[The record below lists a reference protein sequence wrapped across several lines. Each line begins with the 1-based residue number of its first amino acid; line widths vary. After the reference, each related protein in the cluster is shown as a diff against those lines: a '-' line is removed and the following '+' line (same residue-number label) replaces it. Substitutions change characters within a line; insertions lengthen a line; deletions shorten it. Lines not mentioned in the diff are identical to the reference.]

1 MITDKQIIGVD
12 IDGIYARLGKVS
24 GQELKSFHQYK
35 ISSAASQDKIIKE
48 LIMHI
53 EAIFGPQVAGI
64 GIGVPS
70 IVNVEKG
77 IVYQVTRIPSWKEVH
92 LKDILNKH
100 FNVPVYVNNDANC
113 FAAGEKHFGKGKKYS
128 NVVGLI
134 LGEGMGAGIIIENKL
149 YSGINCGVGEF
160 GKMPYRDHDFEYYC
174 SNQYFKNIVQE
185 PFETVYDQAVK
196 GDKKAREHFKQF
208 GLNLSDVIK
217 SIICAVD
224 PEIIILG
231 GPLARAYQL
240 VRTILNRGLR
250 SFVFQR
256 SVQNLD
262 IKVSDRENIALLGAA
277 ALYFDALESRKI
289 EELEHERKKAEEDAL
304 HRARQATLLNEIG
317 QKINRSLDQDTLLKD
332 IVTSV
337 CDAFNFYGVMLL
349 LLDNDEKTLRLKALA
364 GGYSTYFTKDL
375 TLQVGEGMVGRAA
388 QDFKVQVS
396 NDVSKNPDFI
406 KKAGECTRSEL
417 AVPITIGK
425 KLIGV
430 LDMQSDQ
437 LNAFKE
443 SDIDNA
449 STLCSQIATAIENAK
464 LYQQAQQEI
473 TDRREIETELRKSRN
488 SLQRAKAETDDILE
502 NAAEGLFLLNSKYEL
517 SSQYSRAL
525 ESIFQREDL
534 AQQDLLELFRNKIS
548 DERLDDVTR
557 FLELIF
563 DPGVDEI
570 SINELN
576 PLTNIEMNFNHQ
588 NQLMSEM
595 KCLSFKFKRIIDD
608 GQFNEVLVSVD
619 DITEQVILE
628 KRLKE
633 VEAHSKKRLEWLI
646 GILHVEPKLLREFI
660 ESAQL
665 EMGSIIDVMRKGGH
679 ESVYRQILEKIHESI
694 RAIKENAGLLDLAFF
709 SNMADET
716 EEIITKI
723 KEKQDIQG
731 KDFIGINLHLNE
743 IQYSLR
749 EVNSLIE
756 KMSTIQSY
764 FRPKRSYESEK
775 MLNSIK
781 NFIQNMS
788 TAMNKQV
795 VLLHDHF
802 DGTTIPHLYK
812 NLVKDITLQLARNS
826 IRYGIETAEERRNRK
841 KSESGI
847 IEIQSR
853 LNEHSFE
860 FCYRD
865 DGCGLQFDKLI
876 QRAKIMGKWDS
887 ATIDS
892 WTESQLGELIFEP
905 GIYSSE
911 QFDPVTKKGAGIST
925 IKEKIKKFDGQ
936 VTITNVPGKN
946 FEFKIN
952 LPLYRNQ

>member
-1 MITDKQIIGVD
+1 MTDKQIIGID

-24 GQELKSFHQYK
+24 KQELKSFHQYK
-35 ISSAASQDKIIKE
+35 ISSSAGQEKITKE

-53 EAIFGPQVAGI
+53 EAIFNSHVAGI

-70 IVNVEKG
+70 IVDVEKG
-77 IVYQVTRIPSWKEVH
+77 IVYEVTRIPAWKEVH
-92 LKDILNKH
+92 LKDELQHH

-113 FAAGEKHFGKGKKYS
+113 FAAGEKHFGKGKKYK

-134 LGEGMGAGIIIENKL
+134 LGEGMGAGIIIENRV

-185 PFETVYDQAVK
+185 PFETIYEQALK
-196 GDKKAREHFKQF
+196 GNKKAREHLKNF

-217 SIICAVD
+217 SIICSVD

-231 GPLARAYQL
+231 GPLAKAYPL
-240 VRTILNRGLR
+240 IRTSLNTGLH
-250 SFVFQR
+250 SFVFRR
-256 SVQNLD
+256 SIKNLV
-262 IKVSDRENIALLGAA
+262 IKVSDCENIALLGAA
-277 ALYFDALESRKI
+277 ALYFDAMESMKI
-289 EELEHERKKAEEDAL
+289 DELDAKRKKAEEDAL
-304 HRARQATLLNEIG
+304 RRARQATLLYEIG
-317 QKINRSLDQDTLLKD
+317 QKINRSLDLDTLLKD
-332 IVTSV
+332 IVIAV

-349 LLDNDEKTLRLKALA
+349 LLDADEKTLRLKALA
-364 GGYSTYFTKDL
+364 GGYSSKFSKDL
-375 TLQVGEGMVGRAA
+375 TIQVGEGMVGTAA
-388 QDFKVQVS
+388 QTFKVQVS
-396 NDVSKNPDFI
+396 NDVMKNPVFI
-406 KKAGECTRSEL
+406 QKAGECTRSEL

-430 LDMQSDQ
+430 LDMQSDK

-449 STLCSQIATAIENAK
+449 RTLSTQIATALENAK

-473 TDRREIETELRKSRN
+473 AERRDIELELRKSRN
-488 SLQRAKAETDDILE
+488 SLQRAKRETDNILE

-525 ESIFQREDL
+525 EGIFQRQDL
-534 AQQDLLELFRNKIS
+534 AQQNLLKLFRNNIPEEK
-548 DERLDDVTR
+548 LDDVTR

-563 DPGVDEI
+563 DPSVDEI
-570 SINELN
+570 NINELN
-576 PLTNIEMNFNHQ
+576 PLTNIEMNFNQ
-588 NQLMSEM
+588 PNQLLTEM
-595 KCLSFKFKRIIDD
+595 KYLSFKFKRIITD
-608 GQFNEVLVSVD
+608 GQFSEVLVSVD
-619 DITEQVILE
+619 DITEQVRLE
-628 KRLKE
+628 KRLNE
-633 VEAHSKKRLEWLI
+633 VESHSKKRLEWLI
-646 GILHVEPKLLREFI
+646 GMLHVEPKLLRDFI
-660 ESAQL
+660 ESAQS
-665 EMGSIIDVMRKGGH
+665 EVSSIIDTMRNAGH
-679 ESVYRQILEKIHESI
+679 ENMYRQVLDKIYDSI
-694 RAIKENAGLLDLAFF
+694 RIIKENAGLLDLAFF
-709 SNMADET
+709 SNLAYET
-716 EEIITKI
+716 EDLIFKI
-723 KEKQDIQG
+723 RDKKEIQG
-731 KDFIGINLHLNE
+731 KDFIGINLRLNE

-749 EVNSLIE
+749 EISSLIE

-781 NFIQNMS
+781 NFIKDLS

-795 VLLHDHF
+795 ILIHDHF
-802 DGTTIPHLYK
+802 DGTTVPHLYK

-826 IRYGIETAEERRNRK
+826 IRYGIETVEERKNRK
-841 KSESGI
+841 KSEEGT

-853 LNEHSFE
+853 LNDHSFE

-876 QRAKIMGKWDS
+876 QRAKILGKWDS

-892 WTESQLGELIFEP
+892 WTESQLSELIFEP
-905 GIYSSE
+905 GIYSTES
-911 QFDPVTKKGAGIST
+911 FDVVTKKGVGMNT
-925 IKEKIKKFDGQ
+925 IKEKIKKFDGK
-936 VTITNVPGKN
+936 VTITNVPGKI